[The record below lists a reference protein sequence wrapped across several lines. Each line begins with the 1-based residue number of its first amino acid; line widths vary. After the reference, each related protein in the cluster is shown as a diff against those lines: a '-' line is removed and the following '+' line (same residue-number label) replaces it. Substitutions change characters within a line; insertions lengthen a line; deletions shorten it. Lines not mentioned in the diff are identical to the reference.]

1 MRKYLPLSF
10 LLLCSVLSC
19 TEELPELVP
28 RAALF
33 GNPERMSPQ
42 ISPDGKLLAWI
53 APSTR
58 RWVTVL
64 QKNLNS
70 KRSLQILRH
79 SFVFPVSSSFSA
91 QRERLQQGCW
101 GSGLRSRP
109 LPQTPNPG

>member
-1 MRKYLPLSF
+1 MIRCALFYILGMKKYLAVPV
-10 LLLCSVLSC
+10 LLLCSVFSSGK
-19 TEELPELVP
+19 EMAELVP
-28 RAALF
+28 RAVLF
-33 GNPERMSPQ
+33 GNPEQMSPQ

-91 QRERLQQGCW
+91 QRERLQ
-101 GSGLRSRP
+101 
-109 LPQTPNPG
+109 